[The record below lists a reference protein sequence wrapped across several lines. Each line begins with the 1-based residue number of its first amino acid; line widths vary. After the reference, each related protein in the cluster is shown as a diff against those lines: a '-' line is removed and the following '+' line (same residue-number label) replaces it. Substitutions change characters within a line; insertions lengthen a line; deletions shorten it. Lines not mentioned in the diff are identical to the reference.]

1 MKNKAFYT
9 YFVLTWPCLALGLS
23 CVLAKV
29 WLEIF
34 QPGSKSG
41 SGSIPG
47 PTGWSSLHSVVQ
59 LICCGLLLS
68 QLSCS
73 SPRCHQ
79 LYSCERGGRVF
90 HSSRL
95 ILQGRINFCTVF
107 ISLRIFSAVLCCS
120 SVCASCMFIVYSIF
134 LAFETEMLV
143 KLSLL
148 NAQTNV

>member
-9 YFVLTWPCLALGLS
+9 YSISFESVFWTCVLTWPCLALGLS

-79 LYSCERGGRVF
+79 LYSCERGGGYSTLPGWFSRAGLTSALSSF
-90 HSSRL
+90 H
-95 ILQGRINFCTVF
+95 
-107 ISLRIFSAVLCCS
+107 
-120 SVCASCMFIVYSIF
+120 CAF
-134 LAFETEMLV
+134 
-143 KLSLL
+143 SLL
-148 NAQTNV
+148 YCAVPVSVLVVCLLFIQFS